1 MPEVVETANYVSQQS
16 DRWMFVALL
25 IIGILCIWILFKYF
39 TSRLDHLQGRMDIQ
53 TNEFLAHLKTA
64 NKEMLEV
71 IAMANATIAKN
82 TMLLERIDKKLNP

>member
-1 MPEVVETANYVSQQS
+1 MDKVVETANYVSQQS

-25 IIGILCIWILFKYF
+25 IIGIMCIWVLFKYF
-39 TSRLDHLQGRMDIQ
+39 TSRLDRLQGRMDTQ

-64 NKEMLEV
+64 NKEMLDV

-82 TMLLERIDKKLNP
+82 SMLLERIDKKLNP